1 MKKLLKYFIVILLI
15 VVAIVSPFIYNGYT
29 MYKEALQ
36 ETPLEVK
43 IAQIKEKD
51 GYATYDEIPIMY
63 LNAVIAVEDRRF
75 YTHRGVDP
83 VSIGR
88 AVINDIKTMSLAE
101 GGSTITQQLCKNI
114 YFTQEKKLERKVAEA
129 FMAIELEKELK
140 SKDEIL
146 ELYANTS
153 YFGGGCYTIKD
164 AARYY
169 YDKELDELTDSEC
182 IMLAGIPNAPAVYA
196 PDVNP
201 ELAKQRQMQ
210 VINKMIQYGYLTQEK
225 ADEIIGE

>member
-129 FMAIELEKELK
+129 FIAIELEKELK

>member
-129 FMAIELEKELK
+129 FMAIELEKELN

-210 VINKMIQYGYLTQEK
+210 VINKMIQYGYLSQEK

>member
-210 VINKMIQYGYLTQEK
+210 VINKMIQYGYLSQEK

>member
-129 FMAIELEKELK
+129 FMAIELEKELN